1 MADANSAVPGR
12 YDLVSSLYGPGT
24 TACWYLTS
32 MSCLVSW
39 MLHPKKRKS
48 GSLDSDFIA
57 VLTFPAVAAG
67 HLISQLHEYPSDKAV
82 LLTTN
87 DPNMLKRIAAIEAP
101 LNITEN
107 FMTLFVLMF
116 IVAVYFRCV
125 KRAVCLAF
133 VGAVSFTAESYL
145 FFTTWS
151 AGVSQQNINLSR
163 PFLFNFAA
171 IFFVSLVVLVILVL
185 LVLGLLVIFY
195 FKQSFRTTLMTS
207 TPDEGEALRIYR
219 QENQDPYEDICLR
232 AISKLT
238 HILLPNCLFSVAFPL
253 IHDRLATHSASLST
267 FIHSSASRLFRDLY
281 PRTNVSVTDLDQAV
295 AILAGATILGFGL
308 YGIANAQ
315 YEKWLENLKAEEE

>member
-1 MADANSAVPGR
+1 
-12 YDLVSSLYGPGT
+12 
-24 TACWYLTS
+24 
-32 MSCLVSW
+32 
-39 MLHPKKRKS
+39 
-48 GSLDSDFIA
+48 
-57 VLTFPAVAAG
+57 
-67 HLISQLHEYPSDKAV
+67 
-82 LLTTN
+82 
-87 DPNMLKRIAAIEAP
+87 
-101 LNITEN
+101 
-107 FMTLFVLMF
+107 
-116 IVAVYFRCV
+116 
-125 KRAVCLAF
+125 
-133 VGAVSFTAESYL
+133 
-145 FFTTWS
+145 
-151 AGVSQQNINLSR
+151 
-163 PFLFNFAA
+163 
-171 IFFVSLVVLVILVL
+171 
-185 LVLGLLVIFY
+185 
-195 FKQSFRTTLMTS
+195 MTS